1 MAGQLDI
8 LRELVEAAEEDA
20 GYWGEKS
27 FKRIKTLQKWLLS
40 GTNLQRSVYSG
51 EVQQQKEDVGRV

>member
-20 GYWGEKS
+20 GYWEKS
-27 FKRIKTLQKWLLS
+27 FKRIKTLQKCLLS
-40 GTNLQRSVYSG
+40 GTNLHRSVYSG